1 MTNVIRRLD
10 YPAEMR
16 TEQVV
21 LLDPDGRVI
30 GQSPKSEVHDS
41 ATPLHLA
48 FSVYLFDGGARVLL
62 TRRALSKATW
72 PGVWTNSCCGHPGV
86 GEPVATAIRR
96 RVSHE
101 LGLDIGPVRSLL
113 PDFAYTAVDASGVVE
128 NEICPVFAAET
139 VHPNPVLRPNAEE
152 VMDFTWAAWGE
163 VAAAMSAAPYA
174 FSPWAV
180 QQVALIGADRR
191 P

>member
-1 MTNVIRRLD
+1 MQ
-10 YPAEMR
+10 

-21 LLDPDGRVI
+21 LLDAGGRVI
-30 GQSPKSEVHDS
+30 GQSPKSEVHHA

-48 FSVYLFDGGARVLL
+48 FSVYLFDTDGRVLL
-62 TRRALSKATW
+62 TRRALTKATW

-86 GEPVATAIRR
+86 GEPIPQAIRR
-96 RVSHE
+96 RVAEE
-101 LGLDIGPVRSLL
+101 LGLQIGELRSLL
-113 PDFAYTAVDASGVVE
+113 PEFAYTATDASGVVE
-128 NEICPVFAAET
+128 NEICPVFAADT
-139 VHPNPVLRPNAEE
+139 LHPNPVLRPNAGE
-152 VMDFTWAAWGE
+152 VMDFTWAGWGE
-163 VAAAMSAAPYA
+163 VAAAMAAAPYA